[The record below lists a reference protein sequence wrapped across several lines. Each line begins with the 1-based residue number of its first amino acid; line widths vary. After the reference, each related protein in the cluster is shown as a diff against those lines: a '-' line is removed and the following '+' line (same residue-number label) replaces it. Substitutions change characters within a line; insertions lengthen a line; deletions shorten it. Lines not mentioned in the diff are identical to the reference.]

1 MKHFLSLFIGLM
13 TSLMLV
19 AQTPAPK
26 PPIPTDVK
34 AAMTAGANAAD
45 AKPATPPKPGPKP
58 YKEVITNKAQTDWGL
73 FTVHKVEEKYYFE
86 IADSLMGR
94 EFMAVTRV
102 SKAPTGAGYGGELA
116 NQQVLRWEKGPDNKV
131 FLRVV
136 THINISP
143 DTAQAIYQAVRNS
156 NVEPIA
162 AAFDVKASRKDTSTV
177 IDVTDFFKGDNQV
190 VSLSPNTKTSY
201 RLSMQAADRSYIQ
214 RISSYPIN
222 TEVRVV
228 KTFSASPASPS
239 FGTSSPFPS
248 TNLPAAN
255 AAGAVTIEMNTSL
268 LLMPK
273 AAMQKRLFDPR
284 VGYFANRYTVY
295 DENLAKVERQ
305 TFAVRWRMEAKNAAD
320 AERQKKGELIEPKK
334 PIVYYI
340 DPATPKK
347 WRKYL
352 KLGVEDWK
360 GAFEQAG
367 WKNAI
372 SAADW
377 PEKDSTM
384 SLEDARYSAIRYF
397 ASDVENA
404 YGPNVHDPRSGE
416 ILESHIGWYHNIVSL
431 LYKWYMIQTAAADP
445 RARKPKFDDE
455 LMGQLIRFV
464 SSHEVGHTLGLRH
477 NFGSSHATPVEKL
490 RDKNYIAQYGHTTS
504 IMDYAR
510 FNYVAQ
516 PEDGITDFFP
526 RIGVYDKWA
535 IEWAYKPIYEAKSA
549 DDEKPILNGWV
560 KSREK
565 DPKLWFGTETN
576 FYDPR
581 SQSEDI
587 GDNAMKAS
595 EYGIK
600 NLKRIMPNLSTWTR
614 EEAEDYDKLG
624 EQYSEVVG
632 QFRRYMGHVTKYV
645 GGIYETPK
653 TFDQEGAI
661 YEPTSKAL
669 QKEAITFINKQLFE
683 TPTWLLDQNIINR
696 LRPDQ
701 GVESIRTIQ
710 DNTLNSL
717 LDNNRLAR
725 IIESSSQNKE
735 GYMIDDFFDDIRA
748 GVWGELKSKK
758 SIDLYRRNLQKGY
771 VEKLI
776 AMLGTSTPSISFS
789 FDAPGFRFGTGPTT
803 DSRKSDIQSVVRAN
817 LGLLQAEIKTAY
829 PSITDKM
836 TKYHL
841 QDVLVRIQRALD
853 PKS

>member
-1 MKHFLSLFIGLM
+1 MKKLSLLVVSMLIGTVLF
-13 TSLMLV
+13 
-19 AQTPAPK
+19 AQTTKPETPK
-26 PPIPTDVK
+26 TD
-34 AAMTAGANAAD
+34 T
-45 AKPATPPKPGPKP
+45 KPATPAAVTPDKSTPPKPGPKP
-58 YKEVITNKAQTDWGL
+58 YKEVITAKAQTSKGL
-73 FTVHKVEEKYYFE
+73 FTVHKVEDKYYFE

-94 EFMAVTRV
+94 EFMAVTRIA
-102 SKAPTGAGYGGELA
+102 KAPTGAGYGGELA
-116 NQQVLRWEKGPDNKV
+116 NQEVLRWEKGPDNKV

-136 THINISP
+136 THINVSP
-143 DTAQAIYQAVRNS
+143 DTAQAIYQAVKNS
-156 NVEPIA
+156 NVEPIT

-190 VSLSPNTKTSY
+190 VSLPPTTKTAY
-201 RLSMQAADRSYIQ
+201 RLSMLAADRSYIQ
-214 RISSYPIN
+214 KISSYPIN
-222 TEVRVV
+222 TEIRVV
-228 KTFSASPASPS
+228 KTFSASAATPS
-239 FGTSSPFPS
+239 FGAPSPFPS
-248 TNLPAAN
+248 TNLPAA
-255 AAGAVTIEMNTSL
+255 ALAGAVTIEMNTSL

-273 AAMQKRLFDPR
+273 TPMAKRIFDPR

-295 DENLAKVERQ
+295 DENLAKVERE
-305 TFAVRWRMEAKNAAD
+305 TFAVRWRMEAKDSAD
-320 AERQKKGELIEPKK
+320 AARQKKGELIEPKK

-340 DPATPKK
+340 DPATPQK

-352 KLGVEDWK
+352 KQGVEDWK
-360 GAFEQAG
+360 VAFEQAG

-372 SAADW
+372 RAADW

-404 YGPNVHDPRSGE
+404 YGPNIHDPRSGE

-464 SSHEVGHTLGLRH
+464 ASHEVGHTLGLRH

-490 RDKNYIAQYGHTTS
+490 RDKGHLAKFGHTTS

-516 PEDGITDFFP
+516 PEDGITEFFP
-526 RIGVYDKWA
+526 HVGVYDKWA
-535 IEWAYKPIYEAKSA
+535 IEWAYKPVADAKNA
-549 DDEKPILNGWV
+549 EDEKQILNRWV
-560 KSREK
+560 KNHEK
-565 DPKLWFGTETN
+565 DPMYWFGTETN
-576 FYDPR
+576 SYDPR

-600 NLKRIMPNLSTWTR
+600 NLKRIVPNLSSWVR
-614 EEAEDYDKLG
+614 EEAEDYDKLAS
-624 EQYSEVVG
+624 QFSEVTG

-661 YEPTSKAL
+661 YEPTPKAL
-669 QKEAITFINKQLFE
+669 QKEAMAFLNKQLFE
-683 TPTWLLDQNIINR
+683 TPTWLINNQILNR

-701 GVESIRTIQ
+701 GVETIRSIQ

-725 IIESSSQNKE
+725 IIETSSQTKE
-735 GYMIDDFFDDIRA
+735 GYAIDELFDDLRGGI
-748 GVWGELKSKK
+748 WGELKTRKP
-758 SIDLYRRNLQKGY
+758 IDLYRRNLQKNH

-776 AMLGTSTPSISFS
+776 AMLGTPAPSVSFS

-803 DSRKSDIQSVVRAN
+803 DAKKSDIQSVVRAN
-817 LGLLQAEIKTAY
+817 LVQLQADIKGVIGTT
-829 PSITDKM
+829 TDKM

-841 QDVLVRIQRALD
+841 QDVAVRIQRALD
-853 PKS
+853 PK

>member
-1 MKHFLSLFIGLM
+1 MKATLSLFV
-13 TSLMLV
+13 SLLLTNAV
-19 AQTPAPK
+19 LAQTPK
-26 PPIPTDVK
+26 PTTTPT
-34 AAMTAGANAAD
+34 TPAAD
-45 AKPATPPKPGPKP
+45 AKPTLPPATPPKPGPKP
-58 YKEVITNKAQTDWGL
+58 YKEVITNKAQTQRGL
-73 FTVHKVEEKYYFE
+73 FTVHKLDDKYYFE

-116 NQQVLRWEKGPDNKV
+116 NQTVLKFEKGPENKV
-131 FLRVV
+131 FLKVV
-136 THINISP
+136 TLINVSP
-143 DTAQAIYQAVRNS
+143 DTAQAMYQAVKNS
-156 NVEPIA
+156 NVEPIT

-177 IDVTDFFKGDNQV
+177 IDITEFFKGDNQV
-190 VSLSPNTKTSY
+190 VSLSPSTKTAY
-201 RLSMQAADRSYIQ
+201 RFSGLASDRSYIQ
-214 RISSYPIN
+214 KIGSYPIN
-222 TEVRVV
+222 IEIKTV
-228 KTFSASPASPS
+228 KTFNASPPSPS
-239 FGTSSPFPS
+239 FGTPSPFPS
-248 TNLPAAN
+248 TNLPAA
-255 AAGAVTIEMNTSL
+255 AVAGAVTIEMNTSL
-268 LLMPK
+268 LLMPTVPMK
-273 AAMQKRLFDPR
+273 KRMFDSR
-284 VGYFANRYTVY
+284 VGYFANRYTVF
-295 DENLAKVERQ
+295 DENLAKVERE
-305 TFAVRWRMEAKNAAD
+305 TFAVRWRMEAKNPED
-320 AERQKKGELIEPKK
+320 AELQKKGQLIEPKK

-340 DPATPKK
+340 DPATPVK

-352 KLGVEDWK
+352 KQGVEDWK

-377 PEKDSTM
+377 NEKDTTK

-397 ASDVENA
+397 ASDIENA

-431 LYKWYMIQTAAADP
+431 LYKWYMVQTAASDP
-445 RARKPKFDDE
+445 RARTPKFKDE
-455 LMGQLIRFV
+455 LMGELIRFV

-490 RDKNYIAQYGHTTS
+490 RDNKYIAQYGHTTS

-516 PEDGITDFFP
+516 PEDGVTDFFP

-535 IEWAYKPIYEAKSA
+535 IEWAYKPVYEAKTMEE
-549 DDEKPILNGWV
+549 EKQILNKLV
-560 KSREK
+560 KSKEN

-600 NLKRIMPNLSTWTR
+600 NLKRILPNLSEWTR

-653 TFDQEGAI
+653 TFDQAGAV
-661 YEPTSKAL
+661 YESTSKAL
-669 QKEAITFINKQLFE
+669 QKEALGFLNKQLFE
-683 TPTWLLDQNIINR
+683 TPTWLLDQNILSR

-701 GVESIRTIQ
+701 GVESIRNIQ
-710 DNTLNSL
+710 ESTLNSL
-717 LDNNRLAR
+717 MDNNRLAR
-725 IIESSSQNKE
+725 VIESSSVAKDT
-735 GYMIDDFFDDIRA
+735 YKIDELFDDIR
-748 GVWGELKSKK
+748 GGIWGELKSKK
-758 SIDLYRRNLQKGY
+758 PIDLYRRNLQKGY

-776 AMLGTSTPSISFS
+776 AMLGTQTPSVSFT
-789 FDAPGFRFGTGPTT
+789 FDAPGFRFGSGPST

-817 LGLLQAEIKTAY
+817 LVQLQSDLKVAL
-829 PSITDKM
+829 PSISDKM
-836 TKYHL
+836 SKYHI
-841 QDVLVRIQRALD
+841 QDVLVRIQKALD
-853 PKS
+853 PK